1 MRKRMVPIAVLAI
14 NLVSCASVSSS
25 IGKALHGY
33 RDLDIPEAQRRELS
47 RQDARNVSWLIREI
61 IPAKVRVDM
70 EKATGG
76 RVDQA
81 ESATHGAALVAG
93 TIAAAATG
101 APLSTTGGS
110 AFGAAGLGISV
121 LGASSTGNWYHQLG
135 RLYLGDETSS
145 AFDARLLARK
155 DMLVRFQKGLL
166 EAGLSAECRTNCQ
179 GPDGELPWRVYELSG
194 APEPLW
200 AIIRFGDMESA
211 PIDPLRDQILGFK
224 PRWQSAE
231 IGRNA
236 GVSAHAI
243 VITREEPKGDVF
255 SYRNRAAYAFDNP
268 KAQKLLRAMS
278 QDGHWVFALRDGPAQ
293 HLVAWSGRLFKHAYS
308 KPLLFGDKANLID
321 YEILE

>member
-14 NLVSCASVSSS
+14 SLVGCASVSSS
-25 IGKALHGY
+25 IGTALHGY
-33 RDLDIPEAQRRELS
+33 RDLDIPEAQRRGLP
-47 RQDARNVSWLIREI
+47 RQEARNVSWLIREI
-61 IPAKVRVDM
+61 IPAKVRADI
-70 EKATGG
+70 EKATGD

-81 ESATHGAALVAG
+81 ASATPGAALAAG
-93 TIAAAATG
+93 TLATAATG
-101 APLSTTGGS
+101 APLSATGGS
-110 AFGAAGLGISV
+110 AFGAAGLGVSV
-121 LGASSTGNWYHQLG
+121 LGSLGTGNWYHQLG
-135 RLYLGDETSS
+135 RLYLGNETGS

-155 DMLVRFQKGLL
+155 DMLARFQKGLL
-166 EAGLSAECRTNCQ
+166 EAGLNAECRTNCE
-179 GPDGELPWRVYELSG
+179 GPEGELPWRVYELSG

-200 AIIRFGDMESA
+200 AIIRLGDMESA

-268 KAQKLLRAMS
+268 KAQQLLRAMS

-293 HLVAWSGRLFKHAYS
+293 HLVAWSGRLLKHAYS